1 MLAEY
6 TEDNWKGSTM
16 ERTPSKTEQNDLM
29 NSGGLNLSMAG
40 HPRTYSPILY
50 SQFSIP

>member
-6 TEDNWKGSTM
+6 TEDEWKGSTM
-16 ERTPSKTEQNDLM
+16 ERTPNKTEHNDLM
-29 NSGGLNLSMAG
+29 NSGGLNISMAG
-40 HPRTYSPILY
+40 PRTYSPILY